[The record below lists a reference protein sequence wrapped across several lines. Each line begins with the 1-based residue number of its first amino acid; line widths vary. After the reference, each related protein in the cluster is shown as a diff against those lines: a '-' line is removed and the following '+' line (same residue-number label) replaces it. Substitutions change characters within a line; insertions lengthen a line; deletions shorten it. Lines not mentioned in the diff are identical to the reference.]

1 MMDFAKT
8 KMARDYN
15 GEQFPGGDALVTR
28 MIYDIVSK
36 RNLEEQVSGEKIIIT
51 EHAGDGKFKDV
62 TFLQKAW
69 EQAQL
74 KSKPTKKGD
83 PKDRRL
89 WP

>member
-1 MMDFAKT
+1 
-8 KMARDYN
+8 
-15 GEQFPGGDALVTR
+15 
-28 MIYDIVSK
+28 MIYDIVGK

-74 KSKPTKKGD
+74 KSKPTEKDD
-83 PKDRRL
+83 PKAEGYGLELEFLRKGVIDSGVQPHVALRIL
-89 WP
+89 PI